1 MAATNTKVSVLATST
16 SVLTTSFRTCVLTNY
31 GTAGVIWLKIGQTG
45 DAVVG
50 EGIPLVPA
58 SVAGGIG
65 GSFSINDDSLF
76 QAPITAISS
85 SGTNLLAMYYL

>member
-1 MAATNTKVSVLATST
+1 MANNTKISIAATST

-31 GTAGVIWLKIGQTG
+31 WTEWVIWLKIGQLG

-58 SVAGGIG
+58 STAGGIG
-65 GSFSINDDSLF
+65 GSFAINDDSLF

-85 SGTNLLAMYYL
+85 SGTNLLAIYLL

>member
-1 MAATNTKVSVLATST
+1 MANNTKISIAATST

-31 GTAGVIWLKIGQTG
+31 WTEWVIWLKIGQSG

-58 SVAGGIG
+58 STAGGIG
-65 GSFSINDDSLF
+65 GSFTISDDSLF

-85 SGTNLLAMYYL
+85 SGTNLLAIYSL